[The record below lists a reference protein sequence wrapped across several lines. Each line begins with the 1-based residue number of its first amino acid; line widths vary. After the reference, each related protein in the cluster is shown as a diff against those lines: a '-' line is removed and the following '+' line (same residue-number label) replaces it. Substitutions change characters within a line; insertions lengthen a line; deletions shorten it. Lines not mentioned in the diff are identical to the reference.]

1 MGQKTY
7 YIPSTPVSNKFY
19 LLLDLNQWLPP
30 YESNTLTTE
39 LSRSF
44 IILKRT
50 KWNPSRRWIINII
63 FFISNN
69 NRTNTTQK
77 FRMLNHRIFILTTN
91 YIHDKIC
98 ITSTKGYSSV
108 GRAPRLHARQCF
120 FRGIHHPTPKMDLIS
135 KSTSYSIIT
144 LREQ

>member
-1 MGQKTY
+1 M
-7 YIPSTPVSNKFY
+7 VSNKFY

-44 IILKRT
+44 IIPKRT
-50 KWNPSRRWIINII
+50 KWNPSHRWIINII
-63 FFISNN
+63 VLISNN
-69 NRTNTTQK
+69 NLSNTTQK
-77 FRMLNHRIFILTTN
+77 LRMLDHRIFILTRN
-91 YIHDKIC
+91 YRHDKIC

-120 FRGIHHPTPKMDLIS
+120 SGE
-135 KSTSYSIIT
+135 SIIHSKKLILLGNRCLT
-144 LREQ
+144 P